1 MTELLINLFVKNPD
15 SDSMDTRARY
25 GLLGSMVGIIVNILL
40 FSLKLTVGLLINSIS
55 VMADA
60 FNNLSDTASSI
71 ITMFGFKLGSMP
83 ADDNH
88 PFGHGRIE
96 YFSGLIVSVLV
107 LYVGIQFMVSSVM
120 KIVKPEPL
128 NFQWVPV
135 ILLTVSILSKIWIST
150 FNSRL
155 GKRINSSAL
164 KASALDARGDVMISS
179 TVVSGLL
186 ISRFFNV
193 TIDGY
198 VGLFVAVMILKSA
211 LALIKDTIN
220 PLLGDN
226 PDEELVENIEKTLL
240 EFDEIFGVHDTVV
253 HNYGP
258 NIAMGSTHVEVR
270 DDIPVTE
277 IHDIIDRAEARIAEK
292 YKIEIVAHMDPIRVS
307 DETKVRLIKSIIAD
321 VKNLPGVSSIH
332 DTRIRDEN
340 PTGKLY
346 ADLVINTAEIRTDE
360 DETKLLSQATDL
372 IKTKYALDS
381 ELLIDK
387 KHLVVRSNGQI

>member
-1 MTELLINLFVKNPD
+1 
-15 SDSMDTRARY
+15 
-25 GLLGSMVGIIVNILL
+25 
-40 FSLKLTVGLLINSIS
+40 
-55 VMADA
+55 
-60 FNNLSDTASSI
+60 
-71 ITMFGFKLGSMP
+71 
-83 ADDNH
+83 
-88 PFGHGRIE
+88 
-96 YFSGLIVSVLV
+96 
-107 LYVGIQFMVSSVM
+107 M

-135 ILLTVSILSKIWIST
+135 IILTVSILSKIWIST
-150 FNSRL
+150 FNNRL

-226 PDEELVENIEKTLL
+226 PDGELVENIERTLL

-381 ELLIDK
+381 ELLMIKNSGGSAMARYKLRRQFDVSENSMGK
-387 KHLVVRSNGQI
+387 QMWPPNRLVKTGCDLVAYNIFAYHLV